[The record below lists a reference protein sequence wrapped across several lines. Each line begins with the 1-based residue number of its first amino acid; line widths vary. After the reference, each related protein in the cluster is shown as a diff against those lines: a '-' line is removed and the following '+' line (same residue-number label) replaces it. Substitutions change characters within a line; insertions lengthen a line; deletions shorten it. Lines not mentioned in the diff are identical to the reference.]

1 MSAGNRSALIVVD
14 SRKTPERRSADHT
27 VFTAL
32 EHFGVAWETLDSADR
47 MGAIPAY
54 IAPRALYVIAHDGA
68 GGGLSAAQAEQI
80 ADAVADG
87 AGLVS
92 FDREVAHWPA
102 ALRALLPPETGEVTT
117 ATLHFTDTAGF
128 ITFGHSA
135 GEQLTLGEEITALAM
150 PAIENWQHLVMA
162 AEGRAVIAA
171 GTAGRGRVVV
181 FGTGERLYAEGVL
194 GHLRGIDGLMWR
206 SIVWA
211 AAKPFPMR
219 CVPPYVTARMDDCNG
234 TYSAFDYVRVMNRYG
249 IKPNLGL
256 YIDEL
261 GPTDWAAVTRLYDA
275 GGADF
280 SMHAFRDDFYMTR
293 PDYKPYAV
301 LADKPD
307 LTRGGTETLYEG
319 LSMDHATGLQL
330 PEETLRSNFRRM
342 DEAFAKAGIRHS
354 RVLNAH
360 FGEVGW
366 NAVPM
371 FLERGVDMP
380 CNNCALGQLYSNQ
393 PVWRPRPYGIR
404 GVSGRHGMITDH
416 CPHRSGMTFV
426 SMGVGHLGG
435 TAGTD
440 ILRGRVPFLGEAD
453 TPKLTEAADAGIYN
467 ITLGLDSLG
476 SGLLFTHEERINVI
490 SLDGWESV
498 VTSIMKG
505 LDGWDYEC
513 AGREQVS
520 IVCKRLFDSRLV
532 RADLTEQ
539 GLQCELCGQTDG
551 PSPLTVWDNDGDVCV
566 RRVIEID
573 PIAGYFALTA

>member
-1 MSAGNRSALIVVD
+1 MSAGNRSTLVVVD
-14 SRKTPERRSADHT
+14 SRRSPERRSADHT
-27 VFTAL
+27 VSTAL
-32 EHFGVAWETLDSADR
+32 EHFGLAWETLDSADR
-47 MGAIPAY
+47 MGAIAAY
-54 IAPRALYVIAHDGA
+54 VAPRALYVIAHDGA
-68 GGGLSAAQAEQI
+68 GGGLSAEQAAQI

-92 FDREVAHWPA
+92 FDRSVAEWPT
-102 ALRALLPPETGEVTT
+102 ALRALLPPETGEVRTT
-117 ATLHFTDTAGF
+117 TLHFTDTAGF
-128 ITFGHSA
+128 ITFGHTA
-135 GEQLTLGEEITALAM
+135 GEQLTLGEEITALTI
-150 PAIENWQHLVMA
+150 PASENWQQLVLA
-162 AEGRAVIAA
+162 ADGRAAISA
-171 GTAGRGRVVV
+171 GTVGRGRVVV
-181 FGTGERLYAEGVL
+181 FGTGERLYAEDIL

-206 SIVWA
+206 SMVWA

-219 CVPPYVTARMDDCNG
+219 CVPPFVTARMDDCNG
-234 TYSAFDYVRVMNRYG
+234 TYSAFEYVRVMNRYG

-261 GPTDWAAVTRLYDA
+261 GPTDWAAVTRLYNA

-319 LSMDHATGLQL
+319 LSMDHTTGLQL
-330 PEETLRSNFRRM
+330 PAETLRRNFRRM
-342 DEAFAKAGIRHS
+342 DEAFATAGIRHS

-404 GVSGRHGMITDH
+404 GVSGRHGMVTDR

-426 SMGVGHLGG
+426 SMGVGHIGG
-435 TAGTD
+435 SVGTD
-440 ILRGRVPFLGEAD
+440 ILHRRVPFLGEAE

-467 ITLGLDSLG
+467 IRLGLDSLG

-532 RADLTEQ
+532 RAELTEQ

-551 PSPLTVWDNDGDVCV
+551 PSPLTVWDNDGGGCV
-566 RRVIEID
+566 RRVIEVD
-573 PIAGYFALTA
+573 PIAGYAALTV